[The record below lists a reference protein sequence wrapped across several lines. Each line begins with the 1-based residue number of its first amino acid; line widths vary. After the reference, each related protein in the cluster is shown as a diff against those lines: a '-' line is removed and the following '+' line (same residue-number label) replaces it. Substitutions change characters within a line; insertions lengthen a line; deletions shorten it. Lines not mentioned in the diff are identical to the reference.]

1 MNKYYFTTTGRIEY
15 QVIVEAE
22 TEEEAWENIGSG
34 EQTETDYQGTDE
46 QLDYIEKTV
55 DDYCGMYV

>member
-46 QLDYIEKTV
+46 QLDYMEEKQN
-55 DDYCGMYV
+55 D